1 MRYSPAMD
9 TSVTFF
15 AKIAKISSRSFVFG
29 MRLLNL
35 IVTDTRERESIGV
48 YYAFVGKLSGKAGE

>member
-1 MRYSPAMD
+1 MD

-15 AKIAKISSRSFVFG
+15 AKIARISSRSFVFG

-35 IVTDTRERESIGV
+35 IVTDTRESIGV